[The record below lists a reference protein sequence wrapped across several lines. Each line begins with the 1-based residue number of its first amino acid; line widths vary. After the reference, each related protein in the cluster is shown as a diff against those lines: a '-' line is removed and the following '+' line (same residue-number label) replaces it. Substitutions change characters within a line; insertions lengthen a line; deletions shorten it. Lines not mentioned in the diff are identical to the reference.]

1 MSATAAE
8 SKMRSKAPAKTKKRG
23 NVPAKTKSS
32 RAEANRRNSLKS
44 TGPRTAEGKDKSR
57 HNAVTHGLT
66 ARSGLLPGEDADE
79 FGALQQ
85 LMIDRFKPANDDELT
100 LVGASRSTSGQA
112 TGPRRRAVGDL
123 PNASDTSRSSGPGTK
138 GTRRSSW
145 AVGCCGSRPSRCPS
159 PGGFRLAS

>member
-66 ARSGLLPGEDADE
+66 ARVWA
-79 FGALQQ
+79 A
-85 LMIDRFKPANDDELT
+85 AW
-100 LVGASRSTSGQA
+100 
-112 TGPRRRAVGDL
+112 RRR
-123 PNASDTSRSSGPGTK
+123 R
-138 GTRRSSW
+138 
-145 AVGCCGSRPSRCPS
+145 
-159 PGGFRLAS
+159 